1 MFATRQPSIAAL
13 RDAPI
18 KFRYVLPING
28 GRKTRTVLVDALTAQ
43 AVLVCYDA
51 VQSPETKAKIE
62 RMVSGSP
69 QQFRRIV
76 DVAWKHVRIGG
87 AA

>member
-1 MFATRQPSIAAL
+1 MFVTRLPSIAAL

-18 KFRYVLPING
+18 KFRYRG
-28 GRKTRTVLVDALTAQ
+28 SGKKTRTVLVDALTAQ

-51 VQSPETKAKIE
+51 VQNPETKAKIE
-62 RMVSGSP
+62 RMVAGSP
-69 QQFRRIV
+69 VQFRRIV